1 MLHPQITTQQE
12 LDQCSL
18 IMLLKDSDGIN
29 ADDPLGVVSLRFP
42 GFDRLDKDA
51 STDEKEFSF
60 DFDEPIE
67 IIQPPSVQDYLNM
80 SPEANAMAKECSS
93 ESSNIDSC
101 VTDLRNDAFSIT
113 FSQADLITDP
123 ERLHRFQQDD
133 AEPGGRHH

>member
-42 GFDRLDKDA
+42 GFDRLDKEA

-60 DFDEPIE
+60 DFDEPIDMNGCTHKTGRLKGT
-67 IIQPPSVQDYLNM
+67 ITVSWKAVRRQ
-80 SPEANAMAKECSS
+80 EAMDWYENNTSDTCACLSNAC
-93 ESSNIDSC
+93 
-101 VTDLRNDAFSIT
+101 
-113 FSQADLITDP
+113 Q
-123 ERLHRFQQDD
+123 
-133 AEPGGRHH
+133 GGCQCAGQ